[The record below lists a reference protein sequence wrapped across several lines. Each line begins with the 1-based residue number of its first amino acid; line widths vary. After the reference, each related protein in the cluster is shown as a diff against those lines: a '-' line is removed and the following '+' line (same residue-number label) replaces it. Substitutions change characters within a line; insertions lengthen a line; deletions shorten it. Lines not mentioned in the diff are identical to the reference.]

1 MEYLKAAAETDNLYH
16 NTKYNLARMIPTKC
30 SAATTTTDTSNSP
43 AAEATVADLHA
54 IDDNRQMFALW
65 DLQNFYD
72 QTQDRFRARALELG
86 LSFGGTDESF
96 REPAHKHDEAFVAS
110 QQFYCNTCHVQLS
123 NDKEVAMHT
132 KGKKHKSKLRNAA
145 LYSIAV

>member
-30 SAATTTTDTSNSP
+30 SASADPISS
-43 AAEATVADLHA
+43 AVTVADLHA

-72 QTQDRFRARALELG
+72 QTQNRFRARALELG
-86 LSFGGTDESF
+86 VSFGGMDESF
-96 REPAHKHDEAFVAS
+96 REPAHTYDEAFVVS

-132 KGKKHKSKLRNAA
+132 KGKKHKKRLRDAA
-145 LYSIAV
+145 LFSVAG